1 MKLKNIV
8 VKVLILLALVAVFTV
23 PALAKS
29 ENPQVEVPSVTSEN
43 ITLLLIGGLSL
54 LLDYAPGIAKEW
66 DALSESAK
74 KLIFLGAAVVIVIGA
89 FLLKCNGAIQTD
101 IVCSEVGAWH
111 LVTDVL
117 YTFAIGTGI
126 HIGTKPTT
134 EMRNKMFGKR

>member
-8 VKVLILLALVAVFTV
+8 VKVLIVLALVAVFTV
-23 PALAKS
+23 PVLAKG
-29 ENPQVEVPSVTSEN
+29 ENPQAEIPPVTAESV
-43 ITLLLIGGLSL
+43 TLLLIGGLSL
-54 LLDYAPGIAKEW
+54 LLDYAPGLAKKW
-66 DALSESAK
+66 DALSESTK
-74 KLIFLGAAVVIVIGA
+74 KLVFLGAAVVIVIGA
-89 FLLKCNGAIQTD
+89 FILKCNGVIQTD

-134 EMRNKMFGKR
+134 EMRNKMFGG